1 MGRRTLMAY
10 IAAGL
15 LLVAITALDLLA
27 YPAFYIAEVYAV
39 PLLIAAL
46 TLPLRATVVFAAIVL
61 PLSVLSLSLAA
72 APPDVRLV
80 RLLGVSA
87 TVYFAVRLAAE
98 RERSRRSARE
108 AEEARQRTTDV
119 LESITD
125 AFYAVDPDWRF
136 TYVNRAGERLLQRGR
151 EELIGRVVWEEFP
164 EAVNSSF
171 WRQYHRAV
179 SEGVTV
185 AFEEFYLPLGR
196 WFEVRVYPSRS
207 GLSVYFRDVTERKEA
222 EEEREGLLGELRRRA
237 AELEAVIESTQAQL
251 ALLDRDL
258 NFLMVNSAYVRGS
271 GHSREE
277 LTGRNHFDLFPNPEN
292 QAVFERVRDTGEP
305 YEAVEKPFEYADQP
319 ERGVTYWNWVLVPI
333 KGEAGRVE
341 GVLLSL
347 MDVTPQ
353 VEARKQ
359 IERLAEETRRR
370 ASEQEDLVRMVG
382 HDLRNPLTSVQGQA
396 QMLQKLLERGGQ
408 DGPMRRSAK
417 AILVG
422 AKRMNAM
429 IQDLV
434 DLARVESRQLA
445 VHRTRV
451 GLPTFVRDLLQ
462 RMGDGLDTGRVRVE
476 MAEGL
481 PEVWADA
488 DRLERV
494 LTNLLSNGLKYS
506 EAEVRVAAASVD
518 GEVRVSVID
527 RGVGIPPEELPHV
540 FEKFYRARAVQRKAE
555 GLGLGL
561 YITRMLVEAM
571 DGRVWV
577 ESEVGKGS
585 TFSFTLPA
593 ARGE

>member
-46 TLPLRATVVFAAIVL
+46 TLPLRAVVVFAAIVL

-125 AFYAVDPDWRF
+125 AFYAVDPDWRV

-222 EEEREGLLGELRRRA
+222 EEERERLLGELRRRA

-451 GLPTFVRDLLQ
+451 DLPSFVLELLQ
-462 RMGDGLDTGRVRVE
+462 RMGDGLDTGRIRVE
-476 MAEGL
+476 VPDGL

-577 ESEVGKGS
+577 ESEVGRGS
-585 TFSFTLPA
+585 T
-593 ARGE
+593 